1 MLMFYRCAVVAPS
14 LYEMTRLL
22 FCKALLEDVGAAG
35 IRQQSFFRR
44 VFSASKALR
53 RLMRFA
59 SMPAY
64 LLRHL

>member
-22 FCKALLEDVGAAG
+22 FARHSFEDVGAAG
-35 IRQQSFFRR
+35 IRHR
-44 VFSASKALR
+44 VFQARVLISKALR